1 MGWWDGMGGVER
13 VVSVGRAGKEDGSGG
28 FVEEEEEQDRGAKME
43 RYGIFEVGSGKG
55 GEIG

>member
-1 MGWWDGMGGVER
+1 MGGVER

-28 FVEEEEEQDRGAKME
+28 FVEEEEEEQDRGAKME